1 MHVLTGL
8 FDENGMRPGKRWAA
22 MLFLLVQLAAIAW
35 IVRIYDLESNLHFK
49 EVVLVAIG
57 GFLVHASLSAAWRPI
72 FFLGLSIGGLFW
84 FAGWQNAL
92 LVTIIGSL
100 FIAMATLI
108 RKEGV
113 RHWVMLLFTLF
124 LAAVVVITNDKD
136 LLLKI
141 ALQVFEEGASRKAA
155 VYGSW
160 LQSHF
165 SVFTILGSMF
175 MYRMLIF
182 LYDSPHMKETPGPAR
197 NWSYFFM
204 LPNMGIYLFP
214 PVDYRNFLSRQFDS
228 FDLHIYK
235 KGTQW
240 MALGVFHLVVYRI
253 VYHFIQ
259 VPENQVRD
267 LYGFLLYAIPKY
279 MEVIRLSGIFHFS
292 AGILCLFGFN
302 LPKTFD
308 NYYLASGF
316 SDLWRRLNVYFRD
329 FMLKIFYYPIYFR
342 LRGLG
347 NTRAVLLTILLT
359 FLASWMVHSFQMF
372 WLLGK
377 FPIKDVDLIYWNLFG
392 ILVATNAWIDL
403 RSRRENKVK
412 GPWETSFVTTAKI
425 MGTFLGMS
433 LLWSLW
439 YSASLTDWMD
449 LVSRAWGGPK
459 EQFLFLSG
467 GLLLVWF
474 LGSLAY
480 RSMSYRNWPS
490 FFEPDPK
497 TPMAS
502 FWALLMIAGL
512 LTFKIPAVSETTG
525 RSLGIELDGILTN
538 RLTLADEQAQVE
550 GYYTDILHGNNLTDP
565 MAGMSTARAEQFR
578 NTPGAT
584 EIFDFREIIMS
595 ANTSYLFKDKP
606 FSINRWGFRDKDY
619 ELAPLPGQVR
629 VILLGGS
636 FVSGSG
642 VADAEVFDQ
651 LLEEDMNRSE
661 TFERYQFLNHGCSSY
676 DFIDCMVHFEKE
688 SLWKFEPEYLF
699 FISQGKDLYKNR
711 KDVAVA
717 FQKNIP
723 MPYPYLDEIVRKAGL
738 RQGMDEDQL
747 MKALLPYEEE
757 ILQEAHL
764 MLRKT
769 CEEKGITPVWVYWPT
784 VNMRP
789 EFIDEKNKV
798 RSLAE
803 KAGFRIIDLESIYEG
818 LDPESIKVSRRDT
831 HPNARGHAIMARAL
845 AGKLRTEFPLSNK
858 DS

>member
-1 MHVLTGL
+1 MPALTSL
-8 FDENGMRPGKRWAA
+8 FDENARQPGIR
-22 MLFLLVQLAAIAW
+22 LAAIAFLLLQLAGVAW

-49 EVVLVAIG
+49 EVVLLAIP
-57 GFLVHASLSAAWRPI
+57 GFLVHAFLPGTLRPL
-72 FFLGLSIGGLFW
+72 FFLALSVGGLFW
-84 FAGWQNAL
+84 FAGWQDAL
-92 LVTIIGSL
+92 LISAIGSV
-100 FIAMATLI
+100 FILMATLI

-113 RHWVMLLFTLF
+113 RHGVMLAFTLL
-124 LAAVVVITNDKD
+124 LAGLVVLSNDKD
-136 LLLKI
+136 LLLS
-141 ALQVFEEGASRKAA
+141 LSMMLFEEGGARKAT
-155 VYGSW
+155 YYSSW

-182 LYDSPHMKETPGPAR
+182 LYDSPHLKENPGVAR
-197 NWSYFFM
+197 NWSYFFL

-214 PVDYRNFLSRQFDS
+214 PVDYKTFLSRQYDTV
-228 FDLHIYK
+228 DLHIYK

-267 LYGFLLYAIPKY
+267 IYGFLLYAIPKY

-347 NTRAVLLTILLT
+347 NTRAVLLTIMLT

-392 ILVATNAWIDL
+392 VLVATNAWIDL
-403 RSRRENKVK
+403 RSRRETKTK
-412 GPWETSFVTTAKI
+412 GPWESSFSSTAKI

-433 LLWSLW
+433 MLWSLW
-439 YSASLTDWMD
+439 YSASFADWLD
-449 LVSRAWGGPK
+449 LISRASEGPK
-459 EQFLFLSG
+459 EQILFVAG
-467 GLLLVWF
+467 GILLIWL
-474 LGSLAY
+474 LGSMAY
-480 RSMSYRNWPS
+480 RSTYSSNWTS
-490 FFEPDPK
+490 FFEPDPR
-497 TPMAS
+497 TRTAS
-502 FWALLMIAGL
+502 FWSLLMIAGL
-512 LTFKIPAVSETTG
+512 LTFKLPAVSDATG
-525 RSLGIELDGILTN
+525 RALGIELDGILTN

-595 ANTSYLFKDKP
+595 PNTSYLFKDKP

-619 ELAPLPGQVR
+619 ELAPLPGQIR

-642 VADAEVFDQ
+642 VADEEVFDMV
-651 LLEEDMNRSE
+651 LEQELNRSE
-661 TFERYQFLNHGCSSY
+661 QFEKYQFLNNGCSSY
-676 DFIDCMVHFEKE
+676 DFIDCLVHFEKE
-688 SLWKFEPEYLF
+688 SLWKFKPEYLF
-699 FISQGKDLYKNR
+699 FISQGKDLFKNR
-711 KDVAVA
+711 KDVAEA
-717 FQKNIP
+717 FRKNIP
-723 MPYPYLDEIVRKAGL
+723 MPYPYLDEVVRKAGL
-738 RQGMDEDQL
+738 TPEMDEDQM
-747 MKALLPYEEE
+747 MKALLPFEEE
-757 ILQEAHL
+757 ILLEAHRIL
-764 MLRKT
+764 HAK
-769 CEEKGITPVWVYWPT
+769 CEEKGIIPVWVYWPT
-784 VNMRP
+784 VNMRS
-789 EFIDEKNKV
+789 EFIAEKNKV
-798 RSLAE
+798 RDLAQA
-803 KAGFRIIDLESIYEG
+803 AGFQIIDLEAIYEG
-818 LDPESIKVSRRDT
+818 MAPESIKVSQKDT
-831 HPNARGHAIMARAL
+831 HPNANGHAIMARAL
-845 AGKLRTEFPLSNK
+845 AEKLRTQFPLTNR
-858 DS
+858 DF